1 MTLPDVVRTNLDGEP
16 VVDRI
21 PLGGEDRLFV
31 TPTRL
36 LRYRGESLLSDESVE
51 EVPRSADRISVSERR
66 RTTAITLEYA
76 GDERV
81 LSVPPDRL
89 ETVLGP
95 LLAGILSA
103 DDVIGADER
112 LIEAFRFD
120 ELTAVVTDRRLIEH
134 VGAAVWDGE
143 YEELPFED
151 VTGLEVERGRVATG
165 IVLSTGDRRK
175 RIKIHNDR
183 ARPFEE
189 RLREAI
195 RAYHGVESIDDLA
208 DEEER
213 ENHVGKENESGVD
226 ASPLASVDPLA
237 VVYSETDDRGER
249 PTEPGENGQLTPEP
263 ESIEGEL
270 EALSE
275 ALERQEALLEKQR
288 RTIERIRET
297 VTRDRDR

>member
-1 MTLPDVVRTNLDGEP
+1 MTLPDVVRTSLDDEP
-16 VVDRI
+16 VLDHI

-36 LRYRGESLLSDESVE
+36 LRYRGEGLLSDESVE
-51 EVPRSADRISVSERR
+51 EVSRSADRISVSERR

-76 GDERV
+76 GDERA

-89 ETVLGP
+89 EAVLDP
-95 LLAGILSA
+95 LLAGVLSA
-103 DDVIGADER
+103 DGVIGADER

-165 IVLSTGDRRK
+165 IVLSTGGRRK

-189 RLREAI
+189 RLR
-195 RAYHGVESIDDLA
+195 AYHGVESIDELA
-208 DEEER
+208 
-213 ENHVGKENESGVD
+213 VD
-226 ASPLASVDPLA
+226 GSEPDDPALPIASVDPL
-237 VVYSETDDRGER
+237 VVDRSVGNRAGDRVGESRDQNGDDAPKPGSEPAFEA
-249 PTEPGENGQLTPEP
+249 
-263 ESIEGEL
+263 EL

-275 ALERQEALLEKQR
+275 AIERQEALLADQR
-288 RTIERIRET
+288 RTIKRIRET
-297 VTRDRDR
+297 VTRARGR

>member
-1 MTLPDVVRTNLDGEP
+1 MTLPDVVRTNLDDEP
-16 VVDRI
+16 VLDRI
-21 PLGGEDRLFV
+21 PLDGEDRLFV

-51 EVPRSADRISVSERR
+51 EVPRSADRISVSKRR
-66 RTTAITLEYA
+66 RTTTITLEYA
-76 GDERV
+76 DDERA

-89 ETVLGP
+89 EAVLDP
-95 LLAGILSA
+95 LLAGVLSA
-103 DDVIGADER
+103 DGVIGTDER

-120 ELTAVVTDRRLIEH
+120 ELTTVVTDRRLIEH

-143 YEELPFED
+143 YEEFPFED

-195 RAYHGVESIDDLA
+195 RTYHGVESIDELA
-208 DEEER
+208 
-213 ENHVGKENESGVD
+213 VD
-226 ASPLASVDPLA
+226 GSEPDDPALPIASVDPLTVDRSTGDRA
-237 VVYSETDDRGER
+237 DDRGGESR
-249 PTEPGENGQLTPEP
+249 DSDGADVPKFGSEPTFEA
-263 ESIEGEL
+263 EL

-275 ALERQEALLEKQR
+275 AIERQEALLADQR
-288 RTIERIRET
+288 RTIERLRESL
-297 VTRDRDR
+297 TRARGR

>member
-1 MTLPDVVRTNLDGEP
+1 MTLPDVVRTSLDDEP
-16 VVDRI
+16 VLDRI

-36 LRYRGESLLSDESVE
+36 LRYRGEGLLSNESVE

-66 RTTAITLEYA
+66 RTTAIALEYA

-89 ETVLGP
+89 EAVLDP
-95 LLAGILSA
+95 LLAGVLSA
-103 DDVIGADER
+103 DGVVGADER
-112 LIEAFRFD
+112 IIETFRFG

-143 YEELPFED
+143 HEDLPFED

-165 IVLSTGDRRK
+165 IVLFTDGRRK

-195 RAYHGVESIDDLA
+195 RACHGVESIDELA
-208 DEEER
+208 VD
-213 ENHVGKENESGVD
+213 GSESD
-226 ASPLASVDPLA
+226 DPALPIASVDPL
-237 VVYSETDDRGER
+237 VVDRSVGDGTDDRVGESR
-249 PTEPGENGQLTPEP
+249 DQNGDGAPKPGSEPAFEA
-263 ESIEGEL
+263 EL

-275 ALERQEALLEKQR
+275 AIERQEALLADQR

-297 VTRDRDR
+297 ITRDRGR